1 MLKNI
6 AFYRMFLII
15 FICVIFWNF
24 VVYADGASDIGIL
37 WDKSGSMFRE
47 YGVERMKPD
56 DLDRLNQYVI
66 SATMRGTVN
75 VHPSVSHLDKVEQN
89 NLRVPLAGPGSTV
102 TVIDFGV
109 DTTIKHNQVNI
120 RDEAHLLSLLPP
132 INQRQTTY
140 FEPWTYYRKAFVKA
154 YDEVS
159 KGTRPHKYLITISDE
174 VESGRDKNSEI
185 ENRYNHLER
194 TTNLIFFMVVNNMV
208 NLRIYDLTPPT
219 PTPTNTQTPTN
230 TPTPTATPTP
240 APTSTSLPDTP
251 TPTNTP
257 TPLPI
262 TEIQLKN
269 ENNQKVSRILLN
281 QKGKGHDT
289 IYTSIRLRW
298 EVPNDI
304 EAFPEKTTCSFADQ
318 TPIQV
323 LFEDEGFFRIKLKRM
338 VYFDHKKQ
346 KVQIKFPFINQEG
359 SEDFFS
365 LEKEVYLKT
374 DPSGIIFA
382 ILTIVII
389 IFAVFIVRYLL
400 SSPKALVEIKQPF
413 GESQPIKIVL
423 DLKEREKPI
432 PLGQENQYK
441 LNFDGVNVNFIDMKT
456 NQKKRLLVNQV
467 QKISLDYLYGKTEKH
482 EFRVKL
488 IRWPWSAMDR

>member
-6 AFYRMFLII
+6 AFLRMFLII
-15 FICVIFWNF
+15 FMCITFWNF

-47 YGVERMKPD
+47 YGVERMKPG

-66 SATMRGTVN
+66 SATMRGTVK
-75 VHPSVSHLDKVEQN
+75 VDQSVSHLDKVEHN
-89 NLRVPLAGPGSTV
+89 NIKAPLAMPGSTV

-109 DTTIKHNQVNI
+109 DTTIKHNQVKI

-132 INQRQTTY
+132 INQRQITY

-154 YDEVS
+154 YDEVF
-159 KGTRPHKYLITISDE
+159 KGTSPHKYLITISDE

-185 ENRYNHLER
+185 ENRYNRLER

-219 PTPTNTQTPTN
+219 PTPTNTPTATN
-230 TPTPTATPTP
+230 TPTPTSTPTF
-240 APTSTSLPDTP
+240 TSLPDTQ
-251 TPTNTP
+251 TPTQTP

-323 LFEDEGFFRIKLKRM
+323 LFEDKGFFRLQLKRTE
-338 VYFDHKKQ
+338 YYDHKKQ
-346 KVQIKFPFINQEG
+346 KVQVKLPFINQEG

-365 LEKEVYLKT
+365 LEKELYLKT
-374 DPSGIIFA
+374 DPSAILFA
-382 ILTIVII
+382 ILTIIII

-400 SSPKALVEIKQPF
+400 SSPKALVEIKQLF
-413 GESQPIKIVL
+413 DESQPIKIVL
-423 DLKEREKPI
+423 DHKEREKPI

-441 LNFDGVNVNFIDMKT
+441 LNFDGVNVHFIDMKT
-456 NQKKRLLVNQV
+456 NQKKRLFVNQI
-467 QKISLDYLYGKTEKH
+467 QTISLDYPYGKTEKH

-488 IRWPWSAMDR
+488 IRWPWSATDK